1 MTITYE
7 YLAADHSGRN
17 RSSTWAPLATPP
29 AALQHAAEQAVEMIH
44 PGRRQQY
51 HSSETNP
58 AHLTASNQYA
68 AFYRVTFTPDDGG
81 AL

>member
-29 AALQHAAEQAVEMIH
+29 AALQHASEQAVEMINQA
-44 PGRRQQY
+44 RRQHY

-58 AHLTASNQYA
+58 GYLTGNGYASY
-68 AFYRVTFTPDDGG
+68 YRVTFTPDDGG